1 MRNFDPLNLASLTS
15 ARKQD
20 LLRESQLQAILDDPA
35 DVDPELIAACAEG
48 RLSDTDHQKAML
60 EIASS
65 PAALDMYLTLK
76 QSQPVA
82 SAWMTE
88 FPAIAQ
94 SVAALPSSTG
104 AVAART
110 APPTQVRSQ
119 RLALAAC
126 VLMALGSG
134 LAMYTQQARLERVR
148 TQLLAQQQEIAAQ
161 RTKLLDLQLMTR
173 KASAM
178 TLAAQ
183 QGMGWLAGRL
193 GPDLLRASVLQY
205 SGSRGA
211 EDAAP
216 QPLPAELDLWQKSIQ
231 ELRSSGDSAKDADIE
246 DAFRLLTTLSLTVSI
261 DPAADTGLSPEEIDG
276 HFAPAEQA
284 IQKLL
289 QEFPSDPKV
298 LNLDAVLL
306 LTKYDASDS
315 EQRSVLQAAA
325 SEKLRHIVS
334 QYPQHDEALLN
345 LGLLALRSES
355 GTMARPLLEQ
365 FISQSQDPA
374 LVETVRQI
382 LQMIPE

>member
-148 TQLLAQQQEIAAQ
+148 TQLLAQQQEIAVQ
-161 RTKLLDLQLMTR
+161 RTKLLDLQLLTR